1 MTKQRDSNTEC
12 TFMKRVGWFK
22 QHFRLIFS
30 FRCKKLN
37 KATKQAL
44 TTRMS
49 SASNDV
55 TISLSILLGVASVT
69 LGVCSLVNA
78 SQCDKIDILWG
89 CVKFE

>member
-1 MTKQRDSNTEC
+1 
-12 TFMKRVGWFK
+12 
-22 QHFRLIFS
+22 
-30 FRCKKLN
+30 
-37 KATKQAL
+37 
-44 TTRMS
+44 MS

-89 CVKFE
+89 CVKFERTKQKKHTDDECEETSCDDDDDDDDDKNDTAIMDKV